1 MNLRQKLQIVILAV
15 LILFAF
21 ASYHEG
27 SGSTIW
33 LQWLAVVTIM
43 IYMFIFDVSF
53 MNESSFIFDPDAE
66 NWRRK
71 TVRSFEWVCVMHAR
85 VVFVWKGSGMD
96 FFLPHSRRIKF
107 MQYFDIRHV
116 IRSGGA
122 IKRLIIFHHLCR
134 HHHRN
139 LKCVFLYFSNSP
151 TWVIS
156 WLDCTL
162 QEAVGR

>member
-1 MNLRQKLQIVILAV
+1 MRRGGLFGIAATSHSGICVAAITEIALQVIFQLPTLKTFFSYLHTLTTMNLRQKLQIVLLAV

-71 TVRSFEWVCVMHAR
+71 TVRSFE
-85 VVFVWKGSGMD
+85 
-96 FFLPHSRRIKF
+96 
-107 MQYFDIRHV
+107 
-116 IRSGGA
+116 
-122 IKRLIIFHHLCR
+122 
-134 HHHRN
+134 
-139 LKCVFLYFSNSP
+139 
-151 TWVIS
+151 
-156 WLDCTL
+156 
-162 QEAVGR
+162 

>member
-1 MNLRQKLQIVILAV
+1 MNLRQKLQIVLLAV

-71 TVRSFEWVCVMHAR
+71 TVRSFEWVCVMHAL
-85 VVFVWKGSGMD
+85 VVFVSGMD
-96 FFLPHSRRIKF
+96 FFLPHSRMIKY

-116 IRSGGA
+116 IWSGGA
-122 IKRLIIFHHLCR
+122 IKRLIIFHH
-134 HHHRN
+134 
-139 LKCVFLYFSNSP
+139 
-151 TWVIS
+151 
-156 WLDCTL
+156 
-162 QEAVGR
+162 